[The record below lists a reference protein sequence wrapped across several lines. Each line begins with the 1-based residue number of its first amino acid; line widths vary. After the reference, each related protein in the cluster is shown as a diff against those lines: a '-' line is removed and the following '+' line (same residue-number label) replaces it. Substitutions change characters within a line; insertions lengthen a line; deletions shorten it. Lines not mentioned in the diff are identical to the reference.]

1 MRALHVHSEK
11 ILGSMANGA
20 PRPPELTP
28 AAFWIWRRWHLWL
41 AAAGLLI
48 RIAYCLTV
56 SKESSFAGWDGKE
69 YFAYAQSLLSLR
81 WDAYPRYF
89 NSIRPPFYPIFL
101 LPFVAINDQVVWPIQ
116 LAQSLIGVSQAF
128 ILAHIAGRW
137 RGQRAGNWAFVI
149 VLFHPFLIFYCGF
162 VLTETVFIA
171 LLWGGI
177 ACLQRLNEP
186 QPKNPIRWL
195 TCGGVALALACL
207 TRAPLQLFL
216 PVAALWIGWRALR
229 NSGWSLALKSA
240 AGFTLIVSALL
251 LPVMAR
257 NYWVHGE
264 FSLAPGGGPEM
275 FAWGNS
281 PEYLRLNEARTKN
294 EYYEIQD
301 QLTTR
306 LARASSASLGQWEDE
321 VRDFRQNHPRDW
333 WRLQWYKFEHFWTP
347 WLNPL
352 IFSRMNFLLSLLV
365 NTPLFLMAG
374 VELVRRS
381 WQRDSFI
388 ILLLGV
394 IAVGYV
400 VGGLLFQV
408 QVRYRIPYVDVAF
421 ILLAASLMAS
431 LSQRRY
437 LARPAR
443 S

>member
-1 MRALHVHSEK
+1 MRALHVHNEK
-11 ILGSMANGA
+11 TSGSAANGA
-20 PRPPELTP
+20 PLPPELTP
-28 AAFWIWRRWHLWL
+28 AAIWRWRRWHLWA

-48 RIAYCLTV
+48 RLAYSLTV
-56 SKESSFAGWDGKE
+56 SKEASFAGWDGKE

-149 VLFHPFLIFYCGF
+149 ALFHPFLIFYCGF

-177 ACLQRLNEP
+177 ACLQRFNEP

-229 NSGWSLALKSA
+229 NSGWFLALKSA
-240 AGFTLIVSALL
+240 AGLTLIVSALL

-257 NYWVHGE
+257 NYWVHEE
-264 FSLAPGGGPEM
+264 FSFAPGGGPEM

-301 QLTTR
+301 QLVTR
-306 LARASSASLGQWEDE
+306 LARTSSASLGQWEDE

-374 VELVRRS
+374 IELVRRS

>member
-11 ILGSMANGA
+11 TPGSVANGA
-20 PRPPELTP
+20 PIPQELKPEAIWT
-28 AAFWIWRRWHLWL
+28 WRRWHLWL

-162 VLTETVFIA
+162 ILTETVFIA

-229 NSGWSLALKSA
+229 NSGWFLALKSA
-240 AGFTLIVSALL
+240 ACFTLIVSALL

-301 QLTTR
+301 QLVTR
-306 LARASSASLGQWEDE
+306 LARTSSASLGQWEDE
-321 VRDFRQNHPRDW
+321 VRDFRQTCQDIVLDAIGEKGVFFIVAQIFQRKDRDA
-333 WRLQWYKFEHFWTP
+333 
-347 WLNPL
+347 
-352 IFSRMNFLLSLLV
+352 LV
-365 NTPLFLMAG
+365 GRHRNTI
-374 VELVRRS
+374 RR
-381 WQRDSFI
+381 
-388 ILLLGV
+388 
-394 IAVGYV
+394 
-400 VGGLLFQV
+400 
-408 QVRYRIPYVDVAF
+408 
-421 ILLAASLMAS
+421 
-431 LSQRRY
+431 
-437 LARPAR
+437 
-443 S
+443 

>member
-11 ILGSMANGA
+11 IHRSLANGA
-20 PRPPELTP
+20 PPRQELTP
-28 AAFWIWRRWHLWL
+28 AAFWTWRRWHLWL

-56 SKESSFAGWDGKE
+56 SKESSFGGWDGKE

-89 NSIRPPFYPIFL
+89 NSIRPPFYSIFL

-137 RGQRAGNWAFVI
+137 CGQRAGNWAFVI

-177 ACLQRLNEP
+177 ACLQRLSEP

-195 TCGGVALALACL
+195 TGGGVALALACL

-216 PVAALWIGWRALR
+216 PVAALWIGWRALC
-229 NSGWSLALKSA
+229 NGGWFFALTSA
-240 AGFTLIVSALL
+240 VCFTMIVSGLL

-275 FAWGNS
+275 FALGNS
-281 PEYLRLNEARTKN
+281 PEYLRLNEARTRS

-301 QLTTR
+301 QLTAR
-306 LARASSASLGQWEDE
+306 LARE
-321 VRDFRQNHPRDW
+321 
-333 WRLQWYKFEHFWTP
+333 
-347 WLNPL
+347 
-352 IFSRMNFLLSLLV
+352 
-365 NTPLFLMAG
+365 
-374 VELVRRS
+374 
-381 WQRDSFI
+381 
-388 ILLLGV
+388 
-394 IAVGYV
+394 
-400 VGGLLFQV
+400 
-408 QVRYRIPYVDVAF
+408 
-421 ILLAASLMAS
+421 
-431 LSQRRY
+431 
-437 LARPAR
+437 
-443 S
+443 